1 MPHSVTS
8 FRYSRITT
16 GTEDGGRYLQ
26 TETERRESDARERR
40 GEERGD
46 AEGSVKEKIT
56 SGRERSSL
64 VCGGVG
70 DGWWELEELEV
81 GHVPELGDDKH
92 NEIGGREVVDQVQQ
106 LHVLDVAPVCIRMYV
121 CIHVCMYV
129 CRLMRLRWLT
139 CGLL

>member
-1 MPHSVTS
+1 M
-8 FRYSRITT
+8 
-16 GTEDGGRYLQ
+16 
-26 TETERRESDARERR
+26 A
-40 GEERGD
+40 
-46 AEGSVKEKIT
+46 
-56 SGRERSSL
+56 
-64 VCGGVG
+64 GVG
-70 DGWWELEELEV
+70 VEARRDLEV

-139 CGLL
+139 CGL